1 MEYIQSEKEKARH
14 ARDGARERIFEDI
27 FELLE
32 RKYPHVK
39 MKVTM
44 AFQDSQ
50 MFTASHGVDLPS
62 ESEDGG
68 KA

>member
-1 MEYIQSEKEKARH
+1 MEYVESEKQKARR
-14 ARDGARERIFEDI
+14 ARDGARELIFMDI

-44 AFQDSQ
+44 AFEDSQ